1 MLHFQV
7 EKWAKLLHDLA
18 HTFKIIAKIE
28 WITQS
33 HLFGTTQ

>member
-18 HTFKIIAKIE
+18 HTFIIIAITDC
-28 WITQS
+28 ITQS
-33 HLFGTTQ
+33 HFFGIIQ